1 MLLNAILTLA
11 ARHKAQTSDPQLRV
25 PALEYSLRC
34 YRYVSA
40 SMMINLNGKNQE
52 DCFAAAIILRV
63 VEEIEG
69 LARLGTWPPR
79 FPRADNFLQKL
90 IRKSALITAAFW
102 SEFAAWWIKTL
113 LTGSGCSCIVA
124 WEQPHTGLV
133 FGKRSIALSCTRNQS
148 RSPLSTPWWISR
160 SSWTTSLG
168 RMTTIGPTE
177 P

>member
-40 SMMINLNGKNQE
+40 SMMNNLDGKNQE

-69 LARLGTWPPR
+69 LARLGTALRLPP
-79 FPRADNFLQKL
+79 ADDFLQKL
-90 IRKSALITAAFW
+90 IRKLALIMVAFW
-102 SEFAAWWIKTL
+102 LEFVAWWIKTL
-113 LTGSGCSCIVA
+113 LMGSGCSCIA
-124 WEQPHTGLV
+124 
-133 FGKRSIALSCTRNQS
+133 A
-148 RSPLSTPWWISR
+148 
-160 SSWTTSLG
+160 
-168 RMTTIGPTE
+168 
-177 P
+177 